1 MADRTVKIAPSVLS
15 ADFSRLGEQVAEA
28 AAGGADYI
36 HLDIMDGHFV
46 PALTFGPI
54 VVKAVRRWTDIPLD
68 VHMMVSEPHLY
79 IDELADAGADIVTV
93 HAEAATHLHR
103 VVQQIKDAGLR
114 AGVAVSPATPL
125 SAVGEVLP
133 DLDLLLI
140 MSVNPGFGG
149 QPFIAASVDKI
160 ARARKTLDDASMATE
175 LSVDGGIGPATAGSV
190 AKAGARILVAGSA
203 VYGNPT
209 GIEAAITE
217 IRAAASSSS
226 DSQPPETS

>member
-54 VVKAVRRWTDIPLD
+54 VVKAIRRWTDIPLD

-114 AGVAVSPATPL
+114 AGVALSPATPL
-125 SAVGEVLP
+125 SAVSEVLP
-133 DLDLLLI
+133 DLDLLLV

-160 ARARKTLDDASMATE
+160 TRARKALDDAKLATE
-175 LSVDGGIGPATAGSV
+175 LSVDGGISPATAGSV
-190 AKAGARILVAGSA
+190 AKAGARVLVAGSA
-203 VYGNPT
+203 VYGNPA
-209 GIEAAITE
+209 GIPAAITA
-217 IRAAASSSS
+217 IRAVANTA
-226 DSQPPETS
+226 

>member
-1 MADRTVKIAPSVLS
+1 MADRAVKIAPSVLS

-54 VVKAVRRWTDIPLD
+54 VVKAIRRWTDIPLD

-79 IDELADAGADIVTV
+79 IDELAEAGADIVTV
-93 HAEAATHLHR
+93 HAEAAAHLHR

-114 AGVAVSPATPL
+114 AGVALSPGTPL
-125 SAVGEVLP
+125 SSASEVLP

-140 MSVNPGFGG
+140 MSVNPGLGG
-149 QPFIAASVDKI
+149 QPFIPASVDKI
-160 ARARKTLDDASMATE
+160 ARARKALDDANLATE

-190 AKAGARILVAGSA
+190 AKAGARVLVAGSA
-203 VYGNPT
+203 VYANPA
-209 GIEAAITE
+209 GIPAAITE
-217 IRAAASSSS
+217 IRSAASSSPGS
-226 DSQPPETS
+226 

>member
-1 MADRTVKIAPSVLS
+1 MADRAVKIAPSVLS

-54 VVKAVRRWTDIPLD
+54 VVKAIRRWTDIPLD
-68 VHMMVSEPHLY
+68 VHMMVSEPNLY
-79 IDELADAGADIVTV
+79 IDELAEAGADIVTV
-93 HAEAATHLHR
+93 HAEAVTHLHR
-103 VVQQIKDAGLR
+103 VVQQIKDAGLKS
-114 AGVAVSPATPL
+114 GVALSPATPL
-125 SAVGEVLP
+125 SAVSEVLP

-149 QPFIAASVDKI
+149 QPFILASVDKI
-160 ARARKTLDDASMATE
+160 ARARKALDDAGLATE

-190 AKAGARILVAGSA
+190 AKAGARVLVAGSA
-203 VYGNPT
+203 VYANPA
-209 GIEAAITE
+209 GIPAAITG
-217 IRAAASSSS
+217 IRAAAN
-226 DSQPPETS
+226 TG

>member
-1 MADRTVKIAPSVLS
+1 MADHAVKIAPSVLS

-36 HLDIMDGHFV
+36 HLDVMDGHFV

-79 IDELADAGADIVTV
+79 IDELAEAGADIVTV

-103 VVQQIKDAGLR
+103 VVQRIKDAGLR
-114 AGVAVSPATPL
+114 AGVAVSPATPI

-133 DLDLLLI
+133 DLDLLLV

-160 ARARKTLDDASMATE
+160 ARARKTIDGAGLATE

-190 AKAGARILVAGSA
+190 AKAGARVLVAGSA
-203 VYGNPT
+203 VYANPA
-209 GIEAAITE
+209 GIPAAITS
-217 IRAAASSSS
+217 IRAAAN
-226 DSQPPETS
+226 TA

>member
-1 MADRTVKIAPSVLS
+1 MADRAVKIAPSVLS

-28 AAGGADYI
+28 ASGGADYI

-93 HAEAATHLHR
+93 HAEAITHLHR

-114 AGVAVSPATPL
+114 AGVALSPATPL
-125 SAVGEVLP
+125 SAVSEVLP
-133 DLDLLLI
+133 DLDLLLV

-149 QPFIAASVDKI
+149 QPFIQASVDKI
-160 ARARKTLDDASMATE
+160 ARARKILDDAGLAAE

-190 AKAGARILVAGSA
+190 AKAGARVLVAGSA
-203 VYGNPT
+203 VYGNPA
-209 GIEAAITE
+209 GIPAAIKG
-217 IRAAASSSS
+217 IRAAAN
-226 DSQPPETS
+226 TA

>member
-1 MADRTVKIAPSVLS
+1 MADRAVKIAPSVLS
-15 ADFSRLGEQVAEA
+15 ADFSQLGEQVAEA

-68 VHMMVSEPHLY
+68 VHMMVSEPQLY
-79 IDELADAGADIVTV
+79 IDELAEAGADIVTV

-103 VVQQIKDAGLR
+103 VVQQVKDAGLR
-114 AGVAVSPATPL
+114 AGVAISPATPL
-125 SAVGEVLP
+125 SAVSEVLP
-133 DLDLLLI
+133 DLDLLLV

-149 QPFIAASVDKI
+149 RPFIPASVDKI
-160 ARARKTLDDASMATE
+160 ARARKALDAANLAAE

-203 VYGNPT
+203 VYGNPA
-209 GIEAAITE
+209 GIPAAITD
-217 IRAAASSSS
+217 IRAAARSG
-226 DSQPPETS
+226 

>member
-1 MADRTVKIAPSVLS
+1 MADRAVKIAPSVLS

-79 IDELADAGADIVTV
+79 IDELAEAGADIVTV

-114 AGVAVSPATPL
+114 AGVALSPATPL

-133 DLDLLLI
+133 DLDLLLV

-149 QPFIAASVDKI
+149 QPFITASVDKI
-160 ARARKTLDDASMATE
+160 ARARKTLDDANLSTE

-190 AKAGARILVAGSA
+190 AKAGARVLVAGSA
-203 VYGNPT
+203 VYGNPA
-209 GIEAAITE
+209 GIAAAITE
-217 IRAAASSSS
+217 IRSAAN
-226 DSQPPETS
+226 TG